1 MKYKLQQFPKNKDL
15 DLSLMS
21 NCQLLIRNNVLNN
34 SFDFI
39 CVKCGKKL
47 DKNEFYIKNKN
58 NKVCKTQQLSS
69 LYLHIIN
76 FINY

>member
-1 MKYKLQQFPKNKDL
+1 MKYKLEQFPKNKDL

-39 CVKCGKKL
+39 CVKCG
-47 DKNEFYIKNKN
+47 N
-58 NKVCKTQQLSS
+58 N
-69 LYLHIIN
+69 
-76 FINY
+76 